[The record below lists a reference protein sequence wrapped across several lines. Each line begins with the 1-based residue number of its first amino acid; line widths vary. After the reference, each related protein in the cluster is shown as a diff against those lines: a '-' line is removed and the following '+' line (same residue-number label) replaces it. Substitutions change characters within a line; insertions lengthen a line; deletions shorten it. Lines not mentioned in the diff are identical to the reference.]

1 MDHGCGQRTLSLAG
15 TIPEGTPHDMGEPVP
30 LPKSHVGPPLPVVVD
45 GEGGGGGVVISRR
58 RVPYKASMQ

>member
-30 LPKSHVGPPLPVVVD
+30 LPKSH
-45 GEGGGGGVVISRR
+45 EGGGGGVVISRR